1 MKLITM
7 LVLVFLSIV
16 AVDAMAETL
25 TWVPPTTRADG
36 TPLDPATEI
45 AEYQLTCG
53 DTVTT
58 IAPTMPEAGAYE
70 LAKHEALPKY
80 GTFDCTMV
88 AVDTDGLRSEPSNSV
103 AVEWVKQPP
112 MPPTNLIILR
122 D

>member
-1 MKLITM
+1 MKLIKM
-7 LVLVFLSIV
+7 LVLVFLAIV
-16 AVDAMAETL
+16 AVDALAETL
-25 TWVPPTTRADG
+25 TWEPPTTREDG

-53 DTVTT
+53 DAVT
-58 IAPTMPEAGAYE
+58 IVAGTMPSEGYE
-70 LAKHEALPKY
+70 LAKHEVLPKY

-103 AVEWVKQPP
+103 VVEWVKQPP
-112 MPPTNLIILR
+112 MPPTNLIILK